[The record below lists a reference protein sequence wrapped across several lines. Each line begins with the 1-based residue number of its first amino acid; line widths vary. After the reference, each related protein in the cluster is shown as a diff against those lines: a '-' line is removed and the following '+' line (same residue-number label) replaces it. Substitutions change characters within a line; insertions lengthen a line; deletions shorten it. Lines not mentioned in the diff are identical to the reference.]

1 MDKLEIKNYTIKSG
15 EKINKALNK
24 LDVNLFKILF
34 VIDKESRLIGSI
46 SDGDIR
52 RSLLSFNNLDHFVDD
67 FMNKDPKYILNT
79 SNLYFERKR
88 ILENRINIS
97 PVLNSKN
104 KLLEIINLKNSKF
117 FPVDIVIM
125 AGGRGQRLSPLTDN
139 LPKPLLKI
147 DNKPIIEIIYDNF
160 IDIGAKKI
168 FLSVNYL
175 KEKIIDF
182 FKLKEN
188 NKYVEFIEEN
198 FPMGTFGSLSLIQK
212 FKHDTVLVINSDILT
227 NVDFGLFY
235 EKFLES
241 KCELALIAVNYKTV
255 VNYAILKEKN
265 NFLKDFVEKPEYDN
279 YINTGIYMMKNSV
292 ISQIPKDKFYNATDL
307 LRKFIDLKK
316 NVYIHKVDSY
326 WKDIGKIEDLNVAR
340 NDISKISLK

>member
-97 PVLNSKN
+97 PVLNSEN

-125 AGGRGQRLSPLTDN
+125 AGGRGLD
-139 LPKPLLKI
+139 
-147 DNKPIIEIIYDNF
+147 Y
-160 IDIGAKKI
+160 
-168 FLSVNYL
+168 
-175 KEKIIDF
+175 
-182 FKLKEN
+182 
-188 NKYVEFIEEN
+188 
-198 FPMGTFGSLSLIQK
+198 
-212 FKHDTVLVINSDILT
+212 H
-227 NVDFGLFY
+227 
-235 EKFLES
+235 
-241 KCELALIAVNYKTV
+241 
-255 VNYAILKEKN
+255 
-265 NFLKDFVEKPEYDN
+265 
-279 YINTGIYMMKNSV
+279 
-292 ISQIPKDKFYNATDL
+292 
-307 LRKFIDLKK
+307 
-316 NVYIHKVDSY
+316 H
-326 WKDIGKIEDLNVAR
+326 
-340 NDISKISLK
+340 

>member
-97 PVLNSKN
+97 PVLNSEN

-125 AGGRGQRLSPLTDN
+125 AW
-139 LPKPLLKI
+139 
-147 DNKPIIEIIYDNF
+147 
-160 IDIGAKKI
+160 
-168 FLSVNYL
+168 
-175 KEKIIDF
+175 
-182 FKLKEN
+182 
-188 NKYVEFIEEN
+188 EEVRDY
-198 FPMGTFGSLSLIQK
+198 
-212 FKHDTVLVINSDILT
+212 H
-227 NVDFGLFY
+227 
-235 EKFLES
+235 
-241 KCELALIAVNYKTV
+241 
-255 VNYAILKEKN
+255 
-265 NFLKDFVEKPEYDN
+265 
-279 YINTGIYMMKNSV
+279 
-292 ISQIPKDKFYNATDL
+292 
-307 LRKFIDLKK
+307 
-316 NVYIHKVDSY
+316 H
-326 WKDIGKIEDLNVAR
+326 
-340 NDISKISLK
+340 